1 MKTLFNGNTIVL
13 IQENSSVPPGSKAW
27 TVRFPVKDRGKKSQF
42 FKWKVFFGRWG
53 SVWEISKKSL
63 MKINC
68 ENWTIMLASTL
79 PNVQI
84 WDRLRLPV
92 LLLIDQLTRVRS
104 SDREV
109 PVQSGRQ
116 WGCLCPLLLVR
127 MLVILVMTMM
137 IAFWGIV
144 QPGLARSELF
154 FAMLKVK
161 LGPKMQRNL
170 WLRIW
175 HVSPRQR

>member
-1 MKTLFNGNTIVL
+1 MVIVL
-13 IQENSSVPPGSKAW
+13 IQENASVPPGSKAW

-68 ENWTIMLASTL
+68 ENWTIMHALFFYSIL
-79 PNVQI
+79 QNVQI

-92 LLLIDQLTRVRS
+92 LLLIDQLTRVWS

-116 WGCLCPLLLVR
+116 WGCLCPLLLVK
-127 MLVILVMTMM
+127 MLVILVMTTM

-161 LGPKMQRNL
+161 LGPKMPRNL

>member
-1 MKTLFNGNTIVL
+1 MVILL
-13 IQENSSVPPGSKAW
+13 SSSRRMQVSRRVQRHGLWDSLWKIEVKNVPFSNE
-27 TVRFPVKDRGKKSQF
+27 
-42 FKWKVFFGRWG
+42 KWWQFFGRWD

-92 LLLIDQLTRVRS
+92 LLLLDQLTRVRS

-127 MLVILVMTMM
+127 MLVILVIAMM
-137 IAFWGIV
+137 IVFWGIV

-154 FAMLKVK
+154 FAMFKAK
-161 LGPKMQRNL
+161 LGPKMPRNL